1 MFLGGNWKM
10 NLTPKE
16 SELLA
21 KEILDLFEESLK
33 EREDIKVCVF
43 PEFTALERVSKV
55 LNTSDIYL
63 GAQNVAYEDK
73 GAFTGEVSPNS
84 LIELGVEY
92 VIIGHSERRH
102 IFKEDNEL
110 LNKRLL
116 KALDKNL
123 KVVYCVGETLEERE
137 SGKTFE
143 VIETQLKE
151 GLKNANINKDNLI
164 IAYEPVWAIG
174 TGKAATPEMANE
186 VHKFI
191 KDFLGNDFLVIY
203 GGSVK
208 PNNAKSL
215 IEQKFIDGFL
225 VGGASLKA
233 KDFFEIYNAM
243 REK

>member
-10 NLTPKE
+10 NLTPSE
-16 SELLA
+16 SEVLA
-21 KEILDLFEESLK
+21 KELLEIFKEPLK
-33 EREDIKVCVF
+33 IKVCVF

-55 LNTSDIYL
+55 LKNSFIYL
-63 GAQNVAYEDK
+63 GAQNMAYEDK

-102 IFKEDNEL
+102 IFKEDNKL
-110 LNKRLL
+110 LNRKLA

-137 SGKTFE
+137 KEKTFE
-143 VIETQLKE
+143 VIKTQLEE
-151 GLKNANINKDNLI
+151 GLKGLSFNSENLI

-174 TGKAATPEMANE
+174 TGKAATPELAQE
-186 VHKFI
+186 VHAFI
-191 KDFLGNDFLVIY
+191 KEFLGKNFWVIY

-208 PNNAKSL
+208 PSNAKSL
-215 IEQKFIDGFL
+215 IIQEDIDGFL

-233 KDFFEIYNAM
+233 KDFFEIYKAM
-243 REK
+243 IGE

>member
-10 NLTPKE
+10 NLTPSE
-16 SELLA
+16 SEVLA
-21 KEILDLFEESLK
+21 KELLDFFREPLK
-33 EREDIKVCVF
+33 VKVCVF
-43 PEFTALERVSKV
+43 PEFTALERVSKI
-55 LNTSDIYL
+55 LKSSPIYL

-102 IFKEDNEL
+102 LFKEDNKL
-110 LNKRLL
+110 LNKKVS

-123 KVVYCVGETLEERE
+123 KVIYCVGETLEERE
-137 SGKTFE
+137 KGDTFK
-143 VIETQLKE
+143 VIQTQLEE
-151 GLKNANINKDNLI
+151 GLKDVPLSSENLI

-174 TGKAATPEMANE
+174 TGRAATPEIAQE
-186 VHKFI
+186 VHAFI
-191 KDFLGNDFLVIY
+191 KKVLGNNFLVIY

-208 PNNAKSL
+208 PSNAKSL
-215 IEQKFIDGFL
+215 IAQKDIDGFL

-233 KDFFEIYNAM
+233 KDFFDIYKAM
-243 REK
+243 VGE